1 MLADRFPLSN
11 DYEVITK
18 WGKGKSNTV
27 KYSIYYE
34 NSKLVFKIYYNDNFD
49 QILETTQLCINRAT
63 QVQKILHPD
72 NNSLISGTLLFGMQL
87 QVLKTSREK
96 RIKKLKP
103 YENITEK
110 TRNERAQHFAECTRS
125 AFKDLSNYCY
135 NPEDELTLNSMTFT
149 VGIQKDSYQID
160 FGKVD
165 KKEIK
170 LKRAF
175 TVKAIDQG
183 QIS

>member
-1 MLADRFPLSN
+1 MSKPRKPPTEIHSYHNESHIIYKEEGRTFN
-11 DYEVITK
+11 YTVI
-18 WGKGKSNTV
+18 
-27 KYSIYYE
+27 IYYG
-34 NSKLVFKIYYNDNFD
+34 DNFD
-49 QILETTQLCINRAT
+49 QILKTTQSCTNGAT

-72 NNSLISGTLLFGMQL
+72 NNSLISGTLLFGVQL

-96 RIKKLKP
+96 RIKKLKA

-110 TRNERAQHFAECTRS
+110 TRNERARHLVKCTRS
-125 AFKDLSNYCY
+125 AFEDLSNYCY
-135 NPEDELTLNSMTFT
+135 NPEDKLTLNSMTFT

-160 FGKVD
+160 FGEVD

-170 LKRAF
+170 LKCAL